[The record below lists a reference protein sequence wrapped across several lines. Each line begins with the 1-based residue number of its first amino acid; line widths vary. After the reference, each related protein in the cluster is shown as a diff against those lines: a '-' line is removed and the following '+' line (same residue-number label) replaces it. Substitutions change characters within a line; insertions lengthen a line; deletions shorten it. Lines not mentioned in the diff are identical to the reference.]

1 VSHLIGW
8 FSTGRDKA
16 ARDLLST
23 AYENMRS
30 GFIPAAIE
38 YVFCN
43 RNMGESAESDKFL
56 ELTRNLGLKTVTFS
70 SRDFLPE
77 EKRQSMERWRTLYHQ
92 AVMERIS
99 KFQNNLIMLAGY
111 MLIVSPE
118 MCRRHT
124 IINLH
129 PAAPKGPAGTWQEVI
144 WKLINQKAG
153 ETGVMIHV
161 VTETLDE
168 GPPIT
173 YCTFPIREGFD
184 PLWAEL
190 QNKLRT
196 HTLQELIATE
206 GESNKLFQRI
216 RQEGVRREIPLIVLT
231 LKTLAERKI
240 EISEKDAFAPYCL
253 NEEIEAYLQ
262 LSQPPRHEDTK
273 KTPGHKGQI

>member
-1 VSHLIGW
+1 MSYLIGW

-16 ARDLLST
+16 ARDLLIT
-23 AYENMRS
+23 AYNNMQS

-43 RNMGESAESDKFL
+43 CNVGEGSENDKFL
-56 ELTRNLGLKTVTFS
+56 ELTRKLSLKTITFS

-77 EKRQSMERWRTLYHQ
+77 EKRHSMERWRTIYHR

-111 MLIVSPE
+111 MLIVSAE
-118 MCRRHT
+118 MCQRHT

-144 WKLINQKAG
+144 WKLIGQKAC
-153 ETGVMIHV
+153 ETGAMIHV

-173 YCTFPIREGFD
+173 YCTFPICGEGFD
-184 PLWAEL
+184 PLWDEL
-190 QNKLRT
+190 RNKLRT
-196 HTLQELIATE
+196 HTLQELIAIE
-206 GESNKLFQRI
+206 RESNGLFQHI

-240 EISEKDAFAPYCL
+240 EISGGSFFVPYCL
-253 NEEIEAYLQ
+253 NEEIEAYL
-262 LSQPPRHEDTK
+262 
-273 KTPGHKGQI
+273 

>member
-1 VSHLIGW
+1 MSYLIGW

-23 AYENMRS
+23 AHANMQS

-43 RNMGESAESDKFL
+43 RNMGEGAESDKFL
-56 ELTRNLGLKTVTFS
+56 GLARGLGLKTITFS

-77 EKRQSMERWRTLYHQ
+77 EKRQSIERWRTLYHQ
-92 AVMERIS
+92 AVMEQIS

-118 MCRRHT
+118 MCQRHT

-144 WKLINQKAG
+144 WKLIEQKAS

-173 YCTFPIREGFD
+173 YCTFLICGKEFD

-196 HTLQELIATE
+196 HTFQKLVATE
-206 GESNKLFQRI
+206 GESNNLFQRI

-231 LKTLAERKI
+231 LKTLAEGKVIIRR
-240 EISEKDAFAPYCL
+240 ENVFAPYCL
-253 NEEIEAYLQ
+253 NKEIEDYL
-262 LSQPPRHEDTK
+262 
-273 KTPGHKGQI
+273 

>member
-1 VSHLIGW
+1 MSYLIGW

-56 ELTRNLGLKTVTFS
+56 ELTRDLGLKTITFS

-77 EKRQSMERWRTLYHQ
+77 EKRQSMERWRALYHR

-99 KFQNNLIMLAGY
+99 NFRNNLIMLAGY

-118 MCRRHT
+118 MCRRHA

-173 YCTFPIREGFD
+173 YCTFPIFGGGFD

-190 QNKLRT
+190 RSKLGT
-196 HTLQELIATE
+196 HTLQELIAAE

-231 LKTLAERKI
+231 LKTLAEGKV
-240 EISEKDAFAPYCL
+240 EISGKNALAPYCL
-253 NEEIEAYLQ
+253 NKEIDAYLQ
-262 LSQPPRHEDTK
+262 IS
-273 KTPGHKGQI
+273 